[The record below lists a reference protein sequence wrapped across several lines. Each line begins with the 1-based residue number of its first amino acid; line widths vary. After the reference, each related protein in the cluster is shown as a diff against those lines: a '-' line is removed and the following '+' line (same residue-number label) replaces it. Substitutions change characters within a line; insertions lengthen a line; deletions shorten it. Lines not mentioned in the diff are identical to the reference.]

1 MRRGALVS
9 IVSEGLGN
17 LVGAK
22 LGDSVIV
29 GVGHGALV
37 IIIGAG
43 LGDLVRVELEVGDIL
58 GAERGVLIG
67 AGRICV
73 VVGTGRL
80 GDILRAQSWVVF
92 LAWEGSMI
100 PSALVWVVPL
110 VQRPAI
116 FPLSVL

>member
-1 MRRGALVS
+1 MRRSALVS

-17 LVGAK
+17 IVVAK
-22 LGDSVIV
+22 LGVSVIV
-29 GVGHGALV
+29 GVGRGALV
-37 IIIGAG
+37 IILSEGM
-43 LGDLVRVELEVGDIL
+43 GDLVCVELEVGDIL
-58 GAERGVLIG
+58 GAECSVLVG

-80 GDILRAQSWVVF
+80 GDILGAQIWVVF

-100 PSALVWVVPL
+100 PSTLGWVMLL

-116 FPLSVL
+116 LPLCVL